1 MSLDPQQIR
10 VLIVA
15 DDPLARTVLARMLE
29 DEQGCTVVGQMAGDA
44 DIDTALEVYRPD
56 VLLWDLGWNQEENLE
71 RIVDVGGEDIPLLA
85 LLQDESFTQD
95 ALTAGAWSLLP
106 REVDQAKLTMAL
118 RATVLGLAVL
128 DPDLAAE
135 LFSIGEGAPPYSSEP
150 LTPREQEVLALMAEG
165 LTNKA
170 IAHQLD
176 ISEFTVKFHVN
187 AILRKLG
194 AQSRTEAAVRAARL
208 GLISL

>member
-1 MSLDPQQIR
+1 
-10 VLIVA
+10 
-15 DDPLARTVLARMLE
+15 MLE
-29 DEQGCTVVGQMAGDA
+29 DDPECVVVGQIAGDE
-44 DIDTALEVYRPD
+44 DINTALDVYQPD
-56 VLLWDLGWNQEENLE
+56 VVLWDLGWNPEESLE
-71 RIVDVGGEDIPLLA
+71 RLVGIEGDDTPLLA

-95 ALTAGAWSLLP
+95 ALTAGARSLLP
-106 REVDQAKLTMAL
+106 REVDRSKLIMAL
-118 RATVLGLAVL
+118 RATVQGLVVL
-128 DPDLAAE
+128 DPDLVPGIFSSAE
-135 LFSIGEGAPPYSSEP
+135 GSAPFNTEP
-150 LTPREQEVLALMAEG
+150 LTPREQDVLALMAEG

-170 IAHQLD
+170 IAYRLE